1 LQTPPPDSLLA
12 AAFRAQSEGV
22 FIARADST
30 AEGLQIFFVNDSLSA
45 ITGYA
50 AGLLVGKR
58 HGLLHAD
65 PADLEPLARWLPNA
79 QSGQPLLGEG
89 YLRRADGRLIF
100 AAWSFDLLCD
110 AAGRPCNIIAAYRD
124 ITEKRRL
131 QEALVHAQH
140 LDAIGRLAGGVAH
153 DFNNLLA
160 VINGYCEILAT
171 KLAGQSFGREEIA
184 AIHTAGRR
192 GATLAQQ
199 LLVFGR
205 RQTLQPLVLD
215 LNQLVSDH
223 AAIFSR
229 LVGDAGRLDLNL
241 CADALQVRVDPAQF
255 THVLLNLV
263 INARDALRENGV
275 VTLSTCLITL
285 PAEKNRRR
293 TDLPPGSYVQL
304 SVRDNGTGMDASTQ
318 AHLFEPFFTT
328 KPMGKGTGLGLA
340 LVYGVIQQSA
350 GEITVRSELDQ
361 GTTFNILL
369 PLDNAPVDAASTAQ
383 PIATLPTTSGSE
395 RVLLLEPDDLVRK
408 MVAGILTAD
417 GYHVYAAANAT
428 EALGLAKEATQPIQ
442 LLIAALAES
451 DTAAVARTLLARR
464 ATTRLLD
471 IGSTEKKH
479 PFKSIPAQQIARLQ
493 KPFALSELLIVAR
506 QLLDS

>member
-1 LQTPPPDSLLA
+1 MLA

-22 FIARADST
+22 FIAKADSNS
-30 AEGLQIFFVNDSLSA
+30 GSLQIVFVNDSLSA
-45 ITGYA
+45 ITGYGA
-50 AGLLVGKR
+50 QLLIGQT

-65 PADLEPLARWLPNA
+65 PADLEPLIRWLPNA
-79 QSGQPLLGEG
+79 QPGQPLLGEG
-89 YLRRADGRLIF
+89 YLRRADGRSIY
-100 AAWSFDLLCD
+100 AAWSFDPLCD
-110 AAGRPCNIIAAYRD
+110 ASGQPTHIIAAYRD

-131 QEALVHAQH
+131 QEALVHAQR
-140 LDAIGRLAGGVAH
+140 LDAVGRLAGGVAH

-160 VINGYCEILAT
+160 VINGYCEVLAT
-171 KLAGQSFGREEIA
+171 KLADQSFGREEIN

-205 RQTLQPLVLD
+205 RQALQPLVLN

-223 AAIFSR
+223 AAIFGR
-229 LVGDAGRLDLNL
+229 LIGDAGRLDLNL
-241 CADALQVRVDPAQF
+241 CAEPLHVRVDPAQF
-255 THVLLNLV
+255 TQVLLNLV

-275 VTLSTCLITL
+275 VTLTTSLITL
-285 PAEKNRRR
+285 PAEKNRRQ
-293 TDLPPGSYVQL
+293 TDLPPGNYVQL

-318 AHLFEPFFTT
+318 AQLFEPFFTT
-328 KPMGKGTGLGLA
+328 KPVGKGTGLGLA

-350 GEITVRSELDQ
+350 GQITVRSELNL

-369 PLDNAPVDAASTAQ
+369 PRDNAPVDAASNAET
-383 PIATLPTTSGSE
+383 IATLPVTRGSE
-395 RVLLLEPDDLVRK
+395 RVLLLEPDDVVRK

-451 DTAAVARTLLARR
+451 ETAAVARTLLARR

-471 IGSTEKKH
+471 IGSTETSH
-479 PFKSIPAQQIARLQ
+479 SFKDFPAQQVAHLP
-493 KPFALSELLIVAR
+493 KPFALSQLLNVSR
-506 QLLDS
+506 QLLDT